1 LRFRK
6 SMNKLVNLLFCLM
19 IASAPLAGCLD
30 DETVGGVDVDLP
42 LEDPFLDENNGTN
55 NGTNNTGN
63 NTTGNNNTGNTTI
76 GNNTGGTNNTGNN
89 NTGNNNTGNDNTGND
104 NTGNNNTGNNTG
116 NNTSG
121 TNNTGGANN
130 TGGSNNTG
138 GANNTGGTN
147 NTGGANNT
155 GGTNNTGGANNTG
168 NHTGNTTD
176 CGNAVSGTFSFSLT
190 TFDLS
195 AHPDLTNIGG
205 IEIDCDQNLLYGYAW
220 NTVSEEEV
228 FISIEPSNGLVSQLG
243 VFQTIEMVSMVST
256 FKAGEYFSIMR
267 DSQGVVNIVQVSTTN
282 NYAISVTAIDYSTES
297 HLQNFGGIEYDGVND
312 LLYGYAIDSN
322 TDDIMSVSVEPSN
335 GLVSELGLII
345 SGPAYVTALTTTF
358 DGTNY
363 YIGIRDANNDRWLGE
378 VSMTSTFSVNLL
390 GLANPSNANVLPSV
404 SGFEVDSTSGL
415 VYGFGWDSTNSEELF
430 LVYDPSTEIM
440 TTVGVISGITLTT
453 STSTY
458 ASGDFYAIMSDS
470 SKTQYIVHIQF

>member
-1 LRFRK
+1 MRFRK

-89 NTGNNNTGNDNTGND
+89 NTGNNNTGNDNTGN
-104 NTGNNNTGNNTG
+104 NNTGNNTG
-116 NNTSG
+116 NNTS
-121 TNNTGGANN
+121 
-130 TGGSNNTG
+130 
-138 GANNTGGTN
+138 GTN

-176 CGNAVSGTFSFSLT
+176 CGNAASGTFSFSLT

>member
-1 LRFRK
+1 
-6 SMNKLVNLLFCLM
+6 MNKLVNLLFCLM

-116 NNTSG
+116 NNTS
-121 TNNTGGANN
+121 
-130 TGGSNNTG
+130 
-138 GANNTGGTN
+138 
-147 NTGGANNT
+147 
-155 GGTNNTGGANNTG
+155 GTNNTGGANNTG

>member
-1 LRFRK
+1 MRFRK

-116 NNTSG
+116 NNTS
-121 TNNTGGANN
+121 
-130 TGGSNNTG
+130 
-138 GANNTGGTN
+138 
-147 NTGGANNT
+147 
-155 GGTNNTGGANNTG
+155 GTNNTGGANNTG